1 MTAHPSL
8 NECKSYVAAHLHAA
22 SAERPPDQKQHA
34 PALTISREAGARGRT
49 IGRKLADALR
59 EAEPRAEVPWTL
71 FDENL
76 VRQVLEDHHLPAD
89 LEKFMPDDAV
99 GELESSINEIL
110 GRHPSMWSLFEKTV
124 QTIVRLTRMGHCIVV
139 GRGGNRIT
147 RAFAN
152 VVNVRLV
159 GSPEQR
165 TRQMVRA
172 RGLDEKTA
180 RRFIKDEDAARRRYL
195 KQHFDADIDDPLDYD
210 LVLNTDKITD
220 DEAVRLLMTALKE
233 RA

>member
-1 MTAHPSL
+1 MKTHPSL
-8 NECKSYVAAHLHAA
+8 DECKSYVAAHLHAA
-22 SAERPPDQKQHA
+22 NAERPSAKRQHA
-34 PALTISREAGARGRT
+34 PALTISRQAGARGRT
-49 IGRKLADALR
+49 IGRKLADALKD
-59 EAEPRAEVPWTL
+59 AHPGAEVPWTL

-76 VRQVLEDHHLPAD
+76 VQQVLEDHHLPAD

-139 GRGGNRIT
+139 GRGGNKIT

-152 VVNVRLV
+152 VVNVRFV
-159 GSPEQR
+159 GSVEQR
-165 TRQMVRA
+165 TRQMVRVH
-172 RGLDEKTA
+172 GMDEKAA
-180 RRFIKDEDAARRRYL
+180 RRFIKDEDAARRRYV

-210 LVLNTDKITD
+210 LVINTDKLD
-220 DEAVRLLMTALKE
+220 DDAIVELLVAALKE
-233 RA
+233 R